1 MPRRIRARRR
11 MACSLEC
18 PRDARPARFV
28 FLYYGLA
35 HNAPD
40 ASERMKSLLDQFTG
54 LRLWPL
60 MVKEL
65 LQIGRNRRLVISL
78 VIPPTLMMVIFGFAL
93 NPKVSG
99 LRLGIVDMSRS
110 AESRE
115 LISAFGES
123 RAFEVKGYYESSE
136 RLGAELSKGKLDIG
150 LVIPWD
156 FARKRARRQ
165 TADVQILLDAVNTNN
180 AEIAGGYAGLI
191 IRSLNERIAASSPAP
206 VAINPAVA
214 PSSSAI
220 GGSPAQVAPSPSAMG
235 GSPDQLA
242 PSPFPMGQSP
252 GRFTPLPAISANPSG
267 QSPQDTGVPV
277 AIDMTEQKVGHGSI
291 VTRIALLFNPGL
303 VNSWFIVTGTMG
315 ILLVNNGSVVS
326 AATMI
331 KEKEVGTIEQL
342 LMTPATATEITLAK
356 IGPLF
361 VLLVAEIIL
370 ILLTG
375 YLVFDV
381 PVRGSL
387 VLLIFSGSLCV
398 LAGIG
403 IGITVATFTRS
414 QQQAQLMAF
423 FINPP
428 ISMLSGATLPVEGMP
443 SWMRPVTLLNPV
455 RHFSVIARGV
465 MLKGVGVDVLYP
477 NLLALLGISLLL
489 IGISS
494 WRFRKQL
501 G

>member
-1 MPRRIRARRR
+1 
-11 MACSLEC
+11 
-18 PRDARPARFV
+18 
-28 FLYYGLA
+28 
-35 HNAPD
+35 
-40 ASERMKSLLDQFTG
+40 MKSLLDQFTG

-252 GRFTPLPAISANPSG
+252 GQFTPLPAISANPSG

-342 LMTPATATEITLAK
+342 LMTPATATEITIAK

-361 VLLVAEIIL
+361 FLLVCEIL
-370 ILLTG
+370 LVLLTG
-375 YLVFDV
+375 YLVFGV

-387 VLLIFSGSLCV
+387 FLLIFSGSLCV

-403 IGITVATFTRS
+403 IGITLATFTRS

-423 FINPP
+423 FITPP
-428 ISMLSGATLPVEGMP
+428 ISMLSGATYPVEGMP
-443 SWMRPVTLLNPV
+443 EWLRPVTLLNPV
-455 RHFSVIARGV
+455 RHFSIIARGV
-465 MLKGVGVDVLYP
+465 MLKGVGIDVLYP

-489 IGISS
+489 IAISS

>member
-1 MPRRIRARRR
+1 MI
-11 MACSLEC
+11 
-18 PRDARPARFV
+18 
-28 FLYYGLA
+28 
-35 HNAPD
+35 
-40 ASERMKSLLDQFTG
+40 
-54 LRLWPL
+54 
-60 MVKEL
+60 KEL

-93 NPKVSG
+93 NPKVSN
-99 LRLGIVDMSRS
+99 LRLGVVDMSRS

-123 RAFEVKGYYESSE
+123 RAFEVKGYYDSADL
-136 RLGAELSKGKLDIG
+136 LGADLSKGKLDIG

-156 FARKRARRQ
+156 FARKRVRRQ
-165 TADVQILLDAVNTNN
+165 TADVQLLLDAVNTNN

-191 IRSLNERIAASSPAP
+191 IRSLNEKIAASSTVSAAP
-206 VAINPAVA
+206 QSSPQTGPGGLGERGNGGAVA
-214 PSSSAI
+214 VSIARPRIAR
-220 GGSPAQVAPSPSAMG
+220 A
-235 GSPDQLA
+235 
-242 PSPFPMGQSP
+242 
-252 GRFTPLPAISANPSG
+252 
-267 QSPQDTGVPV
+267 
-277 AIDMTEQKVGHGSI
+277 SI
-291 VTRIALLFNPGL
+291 VSRIALLFNPGL
-303 VNSWFIVTGTMG
+303 VNAWFIVTGTMG

-342 LMTPATATEITLAK
+342 LMTPATATEITVAK

-361 VLLVAEIIL
+361 FLLVAEIIL

-375 YLVFDV
+375 YLVFGV
-381 PVRGSL
+381 PVRGNVL
-387 VLLIFSGSLCV
+387 LLIFSGSLCV

-428 ISMLSGATLPVEGMP
+428 ISMLSGATYPIEGMP
-443 SWMRPVTLLNPV
+443 HWLQPVTLLNPV
-455 RHFSVIARGV
+455 RHFSIIARGV

-477 NLLALLGISLLL
+477 QLFALLAISLSL
-489 IGISS
+489 IAISS

>member
-1 MPRRIRARRR
+1 MR
-11 MACSLEC
+11 
-18 PRDARPARFV
+18 
-28 FLYYGLA
+28 
-35 HNAPD
+35 N
-40 ASERMKSLLDQFTG
+40 LLDQLTG

-99 LRLGIVDMSRS
+99 LRLGVVDMSRS

-123 RAFEVKGYYESSE
+123 RAFEVRGYFESSE
-136 RLGAELSKGKLDIG
+136 QLGAELSKGKLDIG

-165 TADVQILLDAVNTNN
+165 TADVQLLLDAVNTNN

-191 IRSLNERIAASSPAP
+191 IRSLNERIAESYSAAAVISPAP
-206 VAINPAVA
+206 APSPMPARPSPGQRARAGSNFESPSGLSPENAGASVAINVA
-214 PSSSAI
+214 
-220 GGSPAQVAPSPSAMG
+220 
-235 GSPDQLA
+235 
-242 PSPFPMGQSP
+242 
-252 GRFTPLPAISANPSG
+252 
-267 QSPQDTGVPV
+267 
-277 AIDMTEQKVGHGSI
+277 EQKVGRASI
-291 VTRIALLFNPGL
+291 ISRIALLFNPGL

-342 LMTPATATEITLAK
+342 LMTPATATEITIAK

-361 VLLVAEIIL
+361 FLLVCEIL
-370 ILLTG
+370 LVLLTG
-375 YLVFDV
+375 YVVFGV

-387 VLLIFSGSLCV
+387 ALLIFSGSLCV

-403 IGITVATFTRS
+403 IGITLATFTRS

-428 ISMLSGATLPVEGMP
+428 ISMLSGATYPVEGMP
-443 SWMRPVTLLNPV
+443 DWLRPITLLNPV
-455 RHFSVIARGV
+455 RHFSIIARGV
-465 MLKGVGVDVLYP
+465 MLKGVGIDVLYP

-489 IGISS
+489 IAISS

>member
-1 MPRRIRARRR
+1 
-11 MACSLEC
+11 
-18 PRDARPARFV
+18 
-28 FLYYGLA
+28 
-35 HNAPD
+35 
-40 ASERMKSLLDQFTG
+40 MKSLLDQLTG

-99 LRLGIVDMSRS
+99 LRLGVVDMSRS

-136 RLGAELSKGKLDIG
+136 RLGAELSKGNLDIG

-165 TADVQILLDAVNTNN
+165 TAEVQILLDAVNTNN

-191 IRSLNERIAASSPAP
+191 IRSLNERIAASSPP

-214 PSSSAI
+214 PWSSAI
-220 GGSPAQVAPSPSAMG
+220 GGSPAQVAPSSSSMG

-242 PSPFPMGQSP
+242 PSPFAMGQSP
-252 GRFTPLPAISANPSG
+252 GHLTPSPSISANASR
-267 QSPQDTGVPV
+267 QSPEGTGVPV
-277 AIDMTEQKVGHGSI
+277 AIGMTEQKVGHGNI

-331 KEKEVGTIEQL
+331 KEKEIGTIEQL
-342 LMTPATATEITLAK
+342 LMTPATATEITIAK

-361 VLLVAEIIL
+361 FLLVCEIL
-370 ILLTG
+370 LVLLTG
-375 YLVFDV
+375 YLVFGV

-387 VLLIFSGSLCV
+387 FLLIFSGSLCV

-403 IGITVATFTRS
+403 IGITLATFTRS

-428 ISMLSGATLPVEGMP
+428 ISMLSGATYPVEGMP
-443 SWMRPVTLLNPV
+443 EWLRPVTLLNPV
-455 RHFSVIARGV
+455 RHFSIIARGV

-489 IGISS
+489 IAISS

>member
-1 MPRRIRARRR
+1 M
-11 MACSLEC
+11 
-18 PRDARPARFV
+18 
-28 FLYYGLA
+28 A

-40 ASERMKSLLDQFTG
+40 ASERMRNLLDQLTG

-65 LQIGRNRRLVISL
+65 LQIGRNQRLVISL
-78 VIPPTLMMVIFGFAL
+78 VIPPTVMMVIFGFAL

-99 LRLGIVDMSRS
+99 LRLGVVDMSRS

-123 RAFEVKGYYESSE
+123 RAFEVRGYFESSD

-156 FARKRARRQ
+156 FARKRARHQ
-165 TADVQILLDAVNTNN
+165 TADVQLLLDAVNTNN

-191 IRSLNERIAASSPAP
+191 IRSLNQKIAAGSSAVAVGSPAAAPPAAAPSPVGIRSRAGSRSNPQGSAALNPENSSPP
-206 VAINPAVA
+206 VAI
-214 PSSSAI
+214 SI
-220 GGSPAQVAPSPSAMG
+220 
-235 GSPDQLA
+235 
-242 PSPFPMGQSP
+242 
-252 GRFTPLPAISANPSG
+252 
-267 QSPQDTGVPV
+267 
-277 AIDMTEQKVGHGSI
+277 TEQKAGHAGIIS
-291 VTRIALLFNPGL
+291 RIALLFNPGL

-342 LMTPATATEITLAK
+342 LMTPATATEITIAK

-361 VLLVAEIIL
+361 FLLVCQIL
-370 ILLTG
+370 LVLLTG
-375 YLVFDV
+375 YIVFGV

-387 VLLIFSGSLCV
+387 ALLIFSGSLCV
-398 LAGIG
+398 LTGIG
-403 IGITVATFTRS
+403 IGITLATFTRS

-428 ISMLSGATLPVEGMP
+428 ISMLSGATYPVEGMP
-443 SWMRPVTLLNPV
+443 AWLRPVTLLNPV
-455 RHFSVIARGV
+455 RHFSIIARGV
-465 MLKGVGVDVLYP
+465 MLKGVGIEVLYP

-489 IGISS
+489 IAISS

>member
-1 MPRRIRARRR
+1 VASDLVCAGNVGDTGGII
-11 MACSLEC
+11 LL
-18 PRDARPARFV
+18 D
-28 FLYYGLA
+28 GLA

-40 ASERMKSLLDQFTG
+40 AGESMRDLASRLAG
-54 LRLWPL
+54 LRMWPL

-93 NPKVSG
+93 NPRVSG
-99 LRLGIVDMSRS
+99 LRLGVVDMSRS

-123 RAFEVKGYYESSE
+123 EAFELKGYYESSE
-136 RLGAELSKGKLDIG
+136 LLGSELSKGNLDIG

-156 FARKRARRQ
+156 FARKRVRKQ
-165 TADVQILLDAVNTNN
+165 TADVQLLLDAVNTNN
-180 AEIAGGYAGLI
+180 AEIAGGYAALI
-191 IRSLNERIAASSPAP
+191 IRSQNEKIAAASGTVANVQSSSGG
-206 VAINPAVA
+206 IENPAQ
-214 PSSSAI
+214 
-220 GGSPAQVAPSPSAMG
+220 GSE
-235 GSPDQLA
+235 
-242 PSPFPMGQSP
+242 
-252 GRFTPLPAISANPSG
+252 
-267 QSPQDTGVPV
+267 GVPV
-277 AIDMTEQKVGHGSI
+277 AINLSGPKIGHASI
-291 VTRIALLFNPGL
+291 MSRIALLFNPGL

-361 VLLVAEIIL
+361 FLLVAEIIL

-387 VLLIFSGSLCV
+387 LLLIFSGSLCV

-428 ISMLSGATLPVEGMP
+428 ISMLSGATYPVEGMP
-443 SWMRPVTLLNPV
+443 SWLRPVTLLNPV

-489 IGISS
+489 IAISS

>member
-1 MPRRIRARRR
+1 
-11 MACSLEC
+11 
-18 PRDARPARFV
+18 
-28 FLYYGLA
+28 
-35 HNAPD
+35 
-40 ASERMKSLLDQFTG
+40 MKSLIGQL
-54 LRLWPL
+54 LAMRLWPL

-78 VIPPTLMMVIFGFAL
+78 VIPPTLMKVIFGFAL
-93 NPKVSG
+93 NPKVTN
-99 LRLGIVDMSRS
+99 LRLGVVDMSRS

-123 RAFEVKGYYESSE
+123 RAFEVKGYYESAE
-136 RLGAELSKGKLDIG
+136 ALGSDLSKGKLDIG

-156 FARKRARRQ
+156 FARKRIRRQ
-165 TADVQILLDAVNTNN
+165 TAEVQLLLDAVNTNN
-180 AEIAGGYAGLI
+180 AEIAGGYAALV
-191 IRSLNERIAASSPAP
+191 IRSLNEKIGGPAAVVGTVQQSSGGGGWGQPAP
-206 VAINPAVA
+206 GKAAGPVLLPVSDDVARGA
-214 PSSSAI
+214 PPP
-220 GGSPAQVAPSPSAMG
+220 GGSPSGAGRTAPGPSSDQNSINVAPP
-235 GSPDQLA
+235 PDVGA
-242 PSPFPMGQSP
+242 GANGPEI
-252 GRFTPLPAISANPSG
+252 GRARIISR
-267 QSPQDTGVPV
+267 V
-277 AIDMTEQKVGHGSI
+277 
-291 VTRIALLFNPGL
+291 ALLFNPGL
-303 VNSWFIVTGTMG
+303 VNSWFIITGTMG

-342 LMTPATATEITLAK
+342 LMTPATATEITVAK

-361 VLLVAEIIL
+361 LLLVAEIIL
-370 ILLTG
+370 ILMTG
-375 YLVFDV
+375 YVVFSV
-381 PVRGSL
+381 PMRGSL
-387 VLLIFSGSLCV
+387 LLLVLAGSMCV

-428 ISMLSGATLPVEGMP
+428 ISMLSGATYPIEGMP
-443 SWMRPVTLLNPV
+443 EWLRPVTLLNPV
-455 RHFSVIARGV
+455 RHFSIIARGV
-465 MLKGVGVDVLYP
+465 MLKGVGVEVLYP

-489 IGISS
+489 IAISS

>member
-1 MPRRIRARRR
+1 MRNLLDR
-11 MACSLEC
+11 MA
-18 PRDARPARFV
+18 
-28 FLYYGLA
+28 
-35 HNAPD
+35 
-40 ASERMKSLLDQFTG
+40 G
-54 LRLWPL
+54 LRMWPL

-99 LRLGIVDMSRS
+99 LRLGVVDMSRS

-115 LISAFGES
+115 LISAFGETQ
-123 RAFEVKGYYESSE
+123 AFEVKGYYESSDL
-136 RLGAELSKGKLDIG
+136 LGGELSKGKLDIG

-156 FARKRARRQ
+156 FAKKRVRKE
-165 TADVQILLDAVNTNN
+165 TAEIQLLLDAVNTNN
-180 AEIAGGYAGLI
+180 AAIAGGYAGLI
-191 IRSLNERIAASSPAP
+191 IRSLNQKIAVSSRMLGSMPASPGAGENQARGGNEIAGSSVMAGGRPAGTAGVEDQAQVGDARP
-206 VAINPAVA
+206 VAVNMSGPR
-214 PSSSAI
+214 I
-220 GGSPAQVAPSPSAMG
+220 GQASI
-235 GSPDQLA
+235 
-242 PSPFPMGQSP
+242 
-252 GRFTPLPAISANPSG
+252 IS
-267 QSPQDTGVPV
+267 
-277 AIDMTEQKVGHGSI
+277 
-291 VTRIALLFNPGL
+291 RIALLFNPGL

-342 LMTPATATEITLAK
+342 LMTPATATEITVAK

-361 VLLVAEIIL
+361 LLLVSEIIL

-375 YLVFDV
+375 YVVFGV

-387 VLLIFSGSLCV
+387 SLLIFSGSLCV
-398 LAGIG
+398 LSGIG

-428 ISMLSGATLPVEGMP
+428 ISMLSGATYPIEGMP
-443 SWMRPVTLLNPV
+443 SWLRPVTLLNPV

-489 IGISS
+489 IAISS